1 MKNLKVLILMVFS
14 IFILVS
20 CGGGDSKVKTIDF
33 IISDDSLEGGAMA
46 KAVERYNNSQDEI
59 KINLIEL
66 PYDSVRAKVKTMVAG
81 GKAPA
86 LMRTSNIDEFETVLA
101 DLSDTV
107 NPADFTDKMEE
118 NLMDGKFLGV
128 PLNLTVNGLIYNKT
142 LFASYT

>member
-59 KINLIEL
+59 KINL
-66 PYDSVRAKVKTMVAG
+66 
-81 GKAPA
+81 
-86 LMRTSNIDEFETVLA
+86 
-101 DLSDTV
+101 
-107 NPADFTDKMEE
+107 
-118 NLMDGKFLGV
+118 
-128 PLNLTVNGLIYNKT
+128 
-142 LFASYT
+142 